1 MKGKYPTAA
10 TALSKGGTGVIDHPQ
25 AGQNAAFAAM
35 SAPQCG
41 HSTNAGAELTGAF
54 AAFVS
59 GRFAGLFAELFTG
72 LFTGLDDSPSIVLLS
87 AVFVSTV
94 LVSAVFANAI
104 NLKSVASGHVM
115 VLVSNFLF
123 DFSNL
128 LREKFD

>member
-1 MKGKYPTAA
+1 VGRNKITAAGTKGKYPTAA

-41 HSTNAGAELTGAF
+41 HSTEAGAELTGAF

-59 GRFAGLFAELFTG
+59 ARFAGL
-72 LFTGLDDSPSIVLLS
+72 DDSSSIALLS
-87 AVFVSTV
+87 AVFVSTIF
-94 LVSAVFANAI
+94 VSAIFANTI
-104 NLKSVASGHVM
+104 NLKSVAGGNVM
-115 VLVSNFLF
+115 VLVPDLLF
-123 DFSNL
+123 DFSDL